1 MPILSYLSLLYILG
15 KIYLALII
23 ELGGF
28 ENRRDVM
35 VVIMIFFC
43 SMGLSQS
50 LQNNLNHHWSS

>member
-28 ENRRDVM
+28 EKGRDVM
-35 VVIMIFFC
+35 DVIMIFFC
-43 SMGLSQS
+43 SMG
-50 LQNNLNHHWSS
+50 

>member
-28 ENRRDVM
+28 ENRGD
-35 VVIMIFFC
+35 VIMIFFC

-50 LQNNLNHHWSS
+50 LQKNLNHHWSS